1 LFRHAAAFHCGIP
14 GILARSLPPAYDK
27 ARRAIA
33 GHSRLILFGFHVGAS
48 VQGTMVGG
56 HRHIAPQMHTR
67 GGATLLNFRSSLH
80 SRFRFGLNRH
90 KFATDVTRKP
100 RKQGQSRGAGTI
112 RTRPERRLADINRLP
127 KR

>member
-1 LFRHAAAFHCGIP
+1 MMT
-14 GILARSLPPAYDK
+14 D
-27 ARRAIA
+27 
-33 GHSRLILFGFHVGAS
+33 
-48 VQGTMVGG
+48 G
-56 HRHIAPQMHTR
+56 HRRIGPQMHTR

-100 RKQGQSRGAGTI
+100 RPQGQSPRRWSTI
-112 RTRPERRLADINRLP
+112 RTRPERRLADIDRLP